1 MAQPETFFDNLL
13 EKFRKRGSSQQ
24 YTNTLFR
31 VIGTIRV
38 SSYEVSCRPID
49 LELPLI
55 IWESLAIGYRR
66 FSRLAPA
73 ILGNG
78 DHNLPLAPPLSAEDA
93 RHLLGYF
100 FHQVVINGVG
110 SLSFTPLLNELLR
123 IQPRQAPC
131 LVAHVMRS
139 TPPPRLSKH
148 RIYSHPTATPTKA
161 TCETHPQSVLCVS
174 SCLPHPVPRRTP
186 WRIPVIPCTESHWR
200 PSSQPWSHGTDG
212 QHWAHECPFAV
223 SAIIRRSGRV

>member
-55 IWESLAIGYRR
+55 IWEFLAIGYRR

-73 ILGNG
+73 IPGNG

-110 SLSFTPLLNELLR
+110 SLSFTPLLNEFLR

-131 LVAHVMRS
+131 LVAHVVRS
-139 TPPPRLSKH
+139 TPPPVFPSIAFTLILPPLPLKPLVKLTRN
-148 RIYSHPTATPTKA
+148 RYSAF
-161 TCETHPQSVLCVS
+161 
-174 SCLPHPVPRRTP
+174 PHAYLIQYPDAR
-186 WRIPVIPCTESHWR
+186 
-200 PSSQPWSHGTDG
+200 HG
-212 QHWAHECPFAV
+212 ASP
-223 SAIIRRSGRV
+223 